1 MALKI
6 EDYAMIDD
14 CRTAALVGR
23 NGSIDWLCWPR
34 FATQAHELSYCRSPP
49 PRRKKPD
56 PFTQQAWEFPVQP
69 IARIGCC
76 EPRPLILAKPGSR
89 ERTFHFAGIGCCVS
103 SI

>member
-14 CRTAALVGR
+14 CKTAALVGR

-49 PRRKKPD
+49 RVAKN
-56 PFTQQAWEFPVQP
+56 P
-69 IARIGCC
+69 IRS
-76 EPRPLILAKPGSR
+76 RNKPGNFLFNQSQESGVASR
-89 ERTFHFAGIGCCVS
+89 DH
-103 SI
+103 